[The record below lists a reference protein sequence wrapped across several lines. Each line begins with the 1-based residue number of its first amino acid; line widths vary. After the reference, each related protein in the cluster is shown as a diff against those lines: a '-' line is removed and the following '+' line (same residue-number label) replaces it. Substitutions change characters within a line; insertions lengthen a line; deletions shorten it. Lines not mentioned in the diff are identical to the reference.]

1 MPQVIQHE
9 IATSKMLG
17 YNLGL
22 KFVRGAYMNEE
33 RKLANEQGI
42 DSPVWDNIAETH
54 ACYNE
59 CVALA
64 LNNV

>member
-1 MPQVIQHE
+1 
-9 IATSKMLG
+9 MLG